1 MKLEQALDLAIAL
14 MARASQVSTMI
25 REAQAAGRTELSADE
40 WQQILAAADIA
51 RAELTAAIER
61 AKVQGR

>member
-1 MKLEQALDLAIAL
+1 MKLEHALDLAIAL

-40 WQQILAAADIA
+40 WQQILAADDIA
-51 RAELTAAIER
+51 RAELTAAIDR
-61 AKVQGR
+61 AKAEGR